1 MIHFLSTI
9 WHIWL
14 EMAPWLLL
22 GIAIAGLIHIIIP
35 KDFIKRSFQ
44 GVGGIAKA
52 VFFGVPM
59 PLCSCS
65 VIPAGLGLRKDG
77 ASQGSTMGF
86 LIATPQTG
94 VDSILVAASFLGW
107 PFALFKVVMA
117 GIMGFLG
124 GLWADKITVDES
136 RNLENE
142 GHVHEAKGN
151 PIKAG
156 LEHALDI
163 LRPIWGWLVIGILIS
178 AAIETFIPKNQIPF
192 STGWGLVGAYL
203 GALIFS
209 LPLYVCATASVP
221 IAAALVSAGLPSGA
235 ALVFLMAGPAT
246 NAATLGAIH
255 RAFGK
260 RVTVSYL
267 GTLVLGSLLAA
278 LVFDTFFETNVLQ
291 NLSAHEMHSGVYLQ
305 RFSLA
310 AGILYFAFDDARH
323 FINRRKVALQTC
335 PEPPQGMTCMGCGKL
350 VALKRGT

>member
-1 MIHFLSTI
+1 MSFANAV

-22 GIAIAGLIHIIIP
+22 GMAIAGFIHVVIP
-35 KDFIKRSFQ
+35 KNFIKRSFQ
-44 GVGGIAKA
+44 GTAGIAKA
-52 VFFGVPM
+52 VLFGVPM

-77 ASQGSTMGF
+77 ASQGCRLGF
-86 LIATPQTG
+86 VIATPQTG

-117 GIMGFLG
+117 GVMGFFG
-124 GLWADKITVDES
+124 GLWAERIPVEPNRSFEETGHQHES
-136 RNLENE
+136 
-142 GHVHEAKGN
+142 KGA
-151 PIKAG
+151 PLKAA
-156 LEHALDI
+156 LEHAIDI
-163 LRPIWGWLVIGILIS
+163 LRPIWGWLVVGILIS

-192 STGWGLVGAYL
+192 STGWGLFGAYV

-221 IAAALVSAGLPSGA
+221 IQAALVSAGLPSGA

-260 RVTVSYL
+260 RVTLSYL
-267 GTLVLGSLLAA
+267 ATLIVGSIFAA
-278 LVFDTFFETNVLQ
+278 LIFDTFFDAVA
-291 NLSAHEMHSGVYLQ
+291 LSGFTAHEMEHGVIYQISGVL
-305 RFSLA
+305 LA
-310 AGILYFAFDDARH
+310 MGVFFFAMDDLRH
-323 FINRRKVALQTC
+323 FIKRRKMARRSHMAKDSRC
-335 PEPPQGMTCMGCGKL
+335 R
-350 VALKRGT
+350 A